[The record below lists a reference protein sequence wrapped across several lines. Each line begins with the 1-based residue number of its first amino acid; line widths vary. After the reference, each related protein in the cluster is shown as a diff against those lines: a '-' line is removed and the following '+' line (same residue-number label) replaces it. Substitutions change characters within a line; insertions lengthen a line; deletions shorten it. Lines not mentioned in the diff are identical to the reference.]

1 MKIMKLLIVSLLAV
15 VVTTASFAQ
24 KTAVYE
30 SPGDIYESAF
40 DLFQK
45 EKYGAA
51 QKQFE
56 QVIDQIE
63 APSSLMKSNAEYYSA
78 RCALE
83 LFNEDAE
90 DMLKTF
96 IEEHPE
102 HSLVRKAYF
111 QLGKYQ
117 YRKKRYRQAI
127 RSLEKVDVYDLNT
140 EEKNEFYFKLAYSY
154 FKSDDYEKAKNNF
167 YKIIQTENEYIDPA
181 TYYYGH
187 IAYENGNYETALTNF
202 NKLMDNKIF
211 KPVLPYY
218 ITQIYY
224 KQEKYDKL
232 LEIAPGLLDE
242 ASKKRKA
249 EIARLIGD
257 AYYTTG
263 RYDKAISYLEVFHN
277 TTQKTK
283 TRDDYYQL
291 AYTYY
296 RSDKYDKAIQQFDK
310 VTTAGDTMAQNAY
323 YHMADCYLE
332 TGEKKFAY
340 NAFLS
345 AYKNGSKEDV
355 TKDALFNYAKLA
367 YELSYDPYNEAIK
380 SFQKFIEKYPDD
392 ERIDKANSFLVKL
405 FMSTKNY
412 KNALKSLEKIE
423 NKSTNLKIAY
433 QQIAYYRGVELFNNQ
448 NIKSSISLFQKS
460 MDYNYDKELYAKA
473 HYWIAEGYYRNK
485 QFNKAIEAYK
495 QFQLTPGAFRLPY
508 YNESN
513 YNIGY
518 AYFKGEQYGNAL
530 TSFRKFLDN
539 TEKKDE
545 NNIVQDALLRTG
557 DCYYTNE
564 RYADA
569 IETYE
574 KAARTKSRD
583 VDYALYQK
591 AVAEGVLGDFEAKIK
606 TLKTLLEKESK
617 STYADDAAYEIANT
631 YLIID
636 NNQNALEYFN
646 KVINNYPNSSK
657 LVKAMQ
663 KKGLVYYNTDNYD
676 LALNTFKKIRNRYP
690 GSKESK
696 EALVSIRNIYTNMN
710 KPEAFFKYAKENAI
724 NLSSDEQDST
734 MYHASQQIYM
744 DGDCEKAI
752 PGFNKYLSDFP
763 NGIFTLNARY
773 YLADCLYRRGNKD
786 EAAKHY
792 KIIADTSFTRF
803 KEKSVLRL
811 AKIYYNNKNF
821 EEALTY
827 YQDLENIADY
837 KKNILEARKY
847 IMRCYHR
854 LSKNRKAIAA
864 AKLLMKTDKVSDE
877 WVNEAY
883 MTIGKSALAIDSTST
898 AKSAF
903 SYLTDNLQN
912 ELAVEAKYLIAEIEY
927 NEGDLKESENKLF
940 EIINQV
946 PSYDYW
952 IGKSFILIADIYLQ
966 RDNVA
971 QAKATL
977 NSIIDNYKVDVT
989 SDRPNLV
996 EIAKK
1001 KLKKILKREEE
1012 INQAKGQEDEEDM
1025 ELDYSDEQGSD
1036 LFETELF
1043 PDTTEQI
1050 QTAPDSLKTN
1060 TDIE

>member
-15 VVTTASFAQ
+15 VITTASFAQ

-30 SPGDIYESAF
+30 SPEDIYESAF
-40 DLFQK
+40 ELFQK
-45 EKYGAA
+45 EKYNAA

-56 QVIDQIE
+56 EVIDQID
-63 APSSLMKSNAEYYSA
+63 ASSSLMKSNAEYYSA
-78 RCALE
+78 ICALE

-90 DMLKTF
+90 DMIKTF

-127 RSLEKVDVYDLNT
+127 RSLEKVDVYDLDT
-140 EEKNEFYFKLAYSY
+140 EEKNEYYFKLGYSY
-154 FKSDDYEKAKNNF
+154 FKSDEYEKAKSNF
-167 YKIIQTENEYIDPA
+167 YKIIKSDNEYIDPA

-187 IAYENGNYETALTNF
+187 IAYENGNYETALKNF
-202 NKLMDNKIF
+202 NKLLDNEIF

-232 LEIAPGLLDE
+232 LEIAPDLLEE
-242 ASKKRKA
+242 ASKKRKS
-249 EIARLIGD
+249 EISRLIGD
-257 AYYTTG
+257 AYYKTNRYDKSLPYLEEFHNTSKKRKSREDHYQLAYAYYRSG
-263 RYDKAISYLEVFHN
+263 TYDKAI
-277 TTQKTK
+277 K
-283 TRDDYYQL
+283 
-291 AYTYY
+291 
-296 RSDKYDKAIQQFDK
+296 QFDN
-310 VTTAGDTMAQNAY
+310 VTTGDDTLAQNAY
-323 YHMADCYLE
+323 YHMADCYLK
-332 TGEKKFAY
+332 TDEKKYAY

-345 AYKNGSKEDV
+345 AYKNGAKEEV

-367 YELSYDPYNEAIK
+367 YELSYDPYNEAIQ

-392 ERIDKANSFLVKL
+392 DRIDKANSYLVKL
-405 FMSTKNY
+405 FLSTKNY
-412 KNALKSLEKIE
+412 KNALNALDKIE
-423 NKSTNLKIAY
+423 EKSTNLKMAY

-448 NIKSSISLFQKS
+448 DIQNAVSLFQKS

-473 HYWIAEGYYRNK
+473 NYWIAEGHYRKK
-485 QFNKAIEAYK
+485 QYKKSIDAYK

-518 AYFKGEQYGNAL
+518 AYFKEEQYGNAL

-545 NNIVQDALLRTG
+545 NKLVQDALLRTG

-564 RYADA
+564 RYEDA

-574 KAARTKSRD
+574 KAAQTKSRD

-591 AVAEGVLGDFEAKIK
+591 AVAEGVLGDYEAKIQ
-606 TLKTLLEKESK
+606 TLKTLVEQESK
-617 STYADDAAYEIANT
+617 STYADDAAYELANT
-631 YLIID
+631 YLVIED
-636 NNQNALEYFN
+636 NQKALEYFN
-646 KVINNYPNSSK
+646 KVIKNYPNSSK
-657 LVKAMQ
+657 LVKSMQ
-663 KKGLVYYNTDNYD
+663 KKGLVYYNTDNYE

-690 GSKESK
+690 GTKESK

-724 NLSSDEQDST
+724 NLSDDEQDST
-734 MYHASQQIYM
+734 MYHASQKIYM

-752 PGFNKYLSDFP
+752 PGFNKYLKEFP

-773 YLADCLYRRGNKD
+773 YLADCLYRHGEKD

-792 KIIADTSFTRF
+792 KFIADTSFTRF

-811 AKIYYNNKNF
+811 A
-821 EEALTY
+821 ETY
-827 YQDLENIADY
+827 YSNDDIEHALNYYQELEEIADN

-847 IMRCYHR
+847 IMRCYHK
-854 LSKNRKAIAA
+854 LDKPRKAITA
-864 AKLLMKTDKVSDE
+864 AKLLMETDKVSDE

-883 MTIGKSALAIDSTST
+883 MTVGKSALSVDSTST

-903 SYLTDNLQN
+903 SHLTDNLQN

-927 NEGDLKESENKLF
+927 NEGNLKEAENILF

-977 NSIIDNYKVDVT
+977 NSIIDNYNVDLK
-989 SDRPNLV
+989 SDQPNLV

-1001 KLKKILKREEE
+1001 KLDKILKREEE
-1012 INQAKGQEDEEDM
+1012 INKASESEDDEDM

-1036 LFETELF
+1036 LFEAELF
-1043 PDTTEQI
+1043 PDTTEQN
-1050 QTAPDSLKTN
+1050 QTTPDSLKTN
-1060 TDIE
+1060 NESE